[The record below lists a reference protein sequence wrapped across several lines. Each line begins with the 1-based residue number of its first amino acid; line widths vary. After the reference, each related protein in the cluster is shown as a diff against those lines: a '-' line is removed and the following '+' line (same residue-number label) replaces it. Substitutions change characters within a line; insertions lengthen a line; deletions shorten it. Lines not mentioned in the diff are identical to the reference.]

1 MVADRFNVS
10 SLSSVAEP
18 DSALLSKL
26 CTFVNQTYF
35 SGKISI
41 AARWDVP
48 SASESPEPVL
58 DLKKLNKQQ
67 IAELTSAVEAYAQ
80 RQFERAKNL
89 IIPFAQQG
97 IREASHLYVRCL
109 MELKDP
115 SWSEAAKRLNKVC
128 TDSLIV
134 PAGST
139 EIVDG
144 AETILI
150 HPALSKSAGY
160 GAPRYVIRYVIFH
173 EQLHKFMGTSPSNPH
188 PPLFKEM
195 EQACTDRPLAIEWL
209 QKHQFSTIEDALV

>member
-1 MVADRFNVS
+1 MAASRVDIAR
-10 SLSSVAEP
+10 LSSVAEP
-18 DSALLSKL
+18 DSALLSRL
-26 CTFVNQTYF
+26 CSSVNQTYF
-35 SGKISI
+35 AGQLSI

-58 DLKKLNKQQ
+58 DITKLTQQ
-67 IAELTSAVEAYAQ
+67 QLAGLTNAVQAFQDRRFESAKELV
-80 RQFERAKNL
+80 
-89 IIPFAQQG
+89 IPFVQQG

-115 SWSEAAKRLNKVC
+115 TWCDVAKRLNKVC

-144 AETILI
+144 EETILI
-150 HPALSKSAGY
+150 HPALSKSSGY
-160 GAPRYVIRYVIFH
+160 GAPRYVIRYVLFH
-173 EQLHKFMGTSPSNPH
+173 EQLHKFVDTRPANPH
-188 PPLFKEM
+188 PEIFRNM
-195 EQACTDRPLAIEWL
+195 ERACIDRPLAIEWL

>member
-1 MVADRFNVS
+1 MVASRFDVS
-10 SLSSVAEP
+10 SLSSVAEH
-18 DSALLSKL
+18 DSALLSRL
-26 CTFVNQTYF
+26 CASVNQTYF

-58 DLKKLNKQQ
+58 DISKLSQTQ
-67 IAELTSAVEAYAQ
+67 LAGLTKAVEAFAK
-80 RQFERAKNL
+80 RNFEAAKAL
-89 IIPFAQQG
+89 IIPLAQQG

-128 TDSLIV
+128 TDTLIV

-144 AETILI
+144 AEYIHI

-160 GAPRYVIRYVIFH
+160 NAPRYVIRYVLFH
-173 EQLHKFMGTSPSNPH
+173 EQLHKFMRTSPSNPH

-195 EQACTDRPLAIEWL
+195 EQACTDRPEAIAWL